1 TEVGRRVL
9 AATWNGQVFY
19 KAPTGANGYKSHI
32 HRWNGQYLSCEP
44 IPDQLPQVSQRV
56 YLLARVAA
64 WVLTMSCPTR
74 VILVI
79 SPRREPTGVA
89 LIIGIRA
96 GVQRTVRIRRRSVVT
111 GSRG

>member
-32 HRWNGQYLSCEP
+32 HRWNGQYLSCQP

-56 YLLARVAA
+56 YLLARFAA
-64 WVLTMSCPTR
+64 WVLTMSCSTM
-74 VILVI
+74 VILEI
-79 SPRREPTGVA
+79 SPRRQTTGVS
-89 LIIGIRA
+89 LMIRIRA
-96 GVQRTVRIRRRSVVT
+96 PFNERSESGVGV
-111 GSRG
+111 